1 MCIRDRGRLPIL
13 ASLAELD
20 QKALIQILTQPKNAL
35 VKQYQRLFEME
46 EVKLKFREDSLK
58 AIADLAL
65 KRKLGARGLR
75 SILEEM
81 MLELMY
87 EIPSQ
92 QDIKEVVISQE
103 TITKKEQPLIV
114 YEHQEAELA

>member
-1 MCIRDRGRLPIL
+1 M
-13 ASLAELD
+13 
-20 QKALIQILTQPKNAL
+20 

-46 EVKLKFREDSLK
+46 DVKLKFREDSLK

-81 MLELMY
+81 MLDLMY

-114 YEHQEAELA
+114 YEHQEAEQA

>member
-1 MCIRDRGRLPIL
+1 M
-13 ASLAELD
+13 
-20 QKALIQILTQPKNAL
+20 
-35 VKQYQRLFEME
+35 
-46 EVKLKFREDSLK
+46 KFREDSLK

-114 YEHQEAELA
+114 YEHQEAETA

>member
-1 MCIRDRGRLPIL
+1 
-13 ASLAELD
+13 
-20 QKALIQILTQPKNAL
+20 
-35 VKQYQRLFEME
+35 ME
-46 EVKLKFREDSLK
+46 DVKLKFREDSLK

-114 YEHQEAELA
+114 YEHQEAETA